1 MAQLSWEERI
11 KRVEQAPKEMQTM
24 VAKAFLRDDI
34 DDENVQYLFNTD
46 TLEEMNDPD
55 TVIENENAEMP
66 EGVGAMGFS
75 MRTSKPC
82 DNLNYIRTGS
92 GGWNTCIKGNPC
104 DPHADVLANCVGYA
118 SGRFNEIINEAR
130 NTNGCTYRNLNCNAA
145 NFDGRASEDGLAM
158 GPTPRVGAIICWG
171 GGPEGCGHVGVVE
184 RVNGDG
190 SIYTSESGYGCT
202 AIFWNSTR
210 SNANGRWGMGS
221 NYYFKCFIYQ
231 PSDVQA
237 WIDGQ
242 PAPTPSDYYK
252 VINGALWLLDDN
264 GGKIRTY
271 ETGTLVKYLNDGY
284 DKYGYHYYHVQVVS
298 DEAIGYMA
306 SSYLEPAEA
315 PVPPTPTPT
324 YKFNIGDHVTV
335 SGDLYLTA
343 NDATPN
349 GVVGATETYITRR
362 ADGAAHPYNTTG
374 DLGWMDESSITA
386 YVEPPKPEPTP
397 KKLQIGDTVKIIGA
411 GNGSC
416 YGDSNT
422 ALGIG
427 WIRTILDIW
436 DKEHGC
442 KEDRPFPYQVGNNS
456 GTTGFYKA
464 DALEKQ

>member
-11 KRVEQAPKEMQTM
+11 KRVEMAPKEMQTM

-46 TLEEMNDPD
+46 SIEEMNDPD
-55 TVIENENAEMP
+55 TIIENENAELP
-66 EGVGAMGFS
+66 EGVGSMGFT
-75 MRTSKPC
+75 MRTSRPC

-130 NTNGCTYRNLNCNAA
+130 NTSGCTYKNLNCNAA
-145 NFDGRASEDGLAM
+145 NFDGRASADGLVM
-158 GPTPRVGAIICWG
+158 GSTPRVGAIICWG
-171 GGPEGCGHVGVVE
+171 GGSEGCGHVGVVE
-184 RVNGDG
+184 RINSDG
-190 SIYTSESGYGCT
+190 SIYTSESGYGSS

-210 SNANGRWGMGS
+210 SNSNGRYGMS
-221 NYYFKCFIYQ
+221 SKYYFKCFIYQ

-237 WIDGQ
+237 WIDGK
-242 PAPTPSDYYK
+242 PTPTPVEGDYFK
-252 VINGALWLLDDN
+252 VINGPLWLLDDN
-264 GGKIRTY
+264 GGKVRTY
-271 ETGTLVKYLNDGY
+271 PTGTLVKFLNDGY
-284 DKYGYHYYHVQVVS
+284 DKYGYHYYHIQV
-298 DEAIGYMA
+298 DCDGAIGYMA
-306 SSYLEPAEA
+306 ASYLEKTDK

-324 YKFNIGDHVTV
+324 YKFNIGDHVIV

-349 GVVGATETYITRR
+349 GVVGSTDTYITRR

-374 DLGWMDESSITA
+374 DLGWMDENSITA
-386 YVEPPKPEPTP
+386 YIEPTP

-411 GNGSC
+411 GNGSS

-422 ALGIG
+422 AFGIG

-436 DKEHGC
+436 DKEHGH
-442 KEDRPFPYQVGNNS
+442 KEDRPFPYQIGNNT